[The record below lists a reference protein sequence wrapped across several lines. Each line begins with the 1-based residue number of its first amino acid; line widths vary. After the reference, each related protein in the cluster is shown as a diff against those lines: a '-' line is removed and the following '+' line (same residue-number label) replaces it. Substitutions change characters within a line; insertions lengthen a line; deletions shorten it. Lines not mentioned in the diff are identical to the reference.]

1 MGASKPQNPQKFNVL
16 EEGKVLMNVKF
27 KHSLI
32 FNFKC
37 LNSAHKVTDAV

>member
-16 EEGKVLMNVKF
+16 EQHKVLMNE
-27 KHSLI
+27 HSLI